1 MRHRSCRGSRQSRA
15 CGGVVWGVVR
25 GRATGVKE
33 ACDRRDLY
41 GEPLSA
47 RALQIINP
55 LPPDVF
61 SPFLFERL
69 TMLLLP
75 KPAKS
80 WPKTSGRGRD
90 RKPKQF
96 FFTPL
101 GTPRL
106 TTPRATPSKGVEE
119 A

>member
-1 MRHRSCRGSRQSRA
+1 MRNGYSIRSSSRQSRA

-41 GEPLSA
+41 GEPQSA

-55 LPPDVF
+55 LPPDIF
-61 SPFLFERL
+61 SPFLFVRL
-69 TMLLLP
+69 KMLLLA

-80 WPKTSGRGRD
+80 WPKRLPRTGRVLKCRTLSYEIA
-90 RKPKQF
+90 RSSN
-96 FFTPL
+96 L
-101 GTPRL
+101 PRSHSDV
-106 TTPRATPSKGVEE
+106 A
-119 A
+119 

>member
-1 MRHRSCRGSRQSRA
+1 MQHPLVEAIPRLRGGR
-15 CGGVVWGVVR
+15 VGVVR

-41 GEPLSA
+41 GEPQSA

-55 LPPDVF
+55 LPPDMF
-61 SPFLFERL
+61 SPFLFVRL
-69 TMLLLP
+69 KMLLLA

-96 FFTPL
+96 FFHAS
-101 GTPRL
+101 RH
-106 TTPRATPSKGVEE
+106 A
-119 A
+119 